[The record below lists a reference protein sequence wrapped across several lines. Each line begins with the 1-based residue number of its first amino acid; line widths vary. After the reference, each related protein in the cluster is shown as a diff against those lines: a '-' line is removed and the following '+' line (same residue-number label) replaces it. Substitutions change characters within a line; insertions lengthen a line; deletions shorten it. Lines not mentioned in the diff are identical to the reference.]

1 MKQMDISEVVKAI
14 QSATAAT
21 AKGNAVLRK
30 IIGSKE
36 SSARDVSE
44 HKREVT
50 AMENENGMNEPSE
63 NVVTALQKCFR
74 EMSEIFREM
83 GERVRQEGEA
93 MKRNR
98 AKLEEIARRI
108 GEEKGGD
115 DSAASR

>member
-74 EMSEIFREM
+74 EMAEIFKEM
-83 GERVRQEGEA
+83 GQAVRESGEA
-93 MKRNR
+93 MKQNR